1 MKWYESDSVYL
12 AILIIGICLVIWSIM
27 GSIALVAFVDYITSL

>member
-12 AILIIGICLVIWSIM
+12 AIIIIGIYLVIWSIM
-27 GSIALVAFVDYITSL
+27 GSVAFVDYVTNL

>member
-12 AILIIGICLVIWSIM
+12 AIVIIGICLVIWSIM
-27 GSIALVAFVDYITSL
+27 GSVAFVDYITSL